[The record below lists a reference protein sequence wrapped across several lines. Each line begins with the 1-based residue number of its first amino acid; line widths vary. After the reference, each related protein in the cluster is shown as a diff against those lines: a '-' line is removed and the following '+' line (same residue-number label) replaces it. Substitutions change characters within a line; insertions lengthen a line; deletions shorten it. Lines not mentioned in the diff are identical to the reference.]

1 MDVLAHGA
9 AVIGAGLEG
18 IAIAEHLVSLGTTT
32 SVAASRPAAQLAPE
46 LANTVPGA
54 AAIDVV
60 GIPSLPD
67 ATPVFLAI
75 PLSAMQ
81 SIPPVALAGKLVVD
95 VANFWPKLDAA
106 TAFADAPRDSSLV
119 TQEHFAESA
128 VVKTMNHMAYSDISF
143 DARPRSA
150 DYRRAQGVAGDDA
163 SARLRAAYLV
173 DAMGFDAV
181 DAGPLVNGRMFGPG
195 TQIFNGGWRTAEQ
208 IARIL
213 ARRTDYPAAKFD
225 LS

>member
-1 MDVLAHGA
+1 MDVLAHGV

-18 IAIAEHLVSLGTTT
+18 AAIGEHLVSLGTTT
-32 SVAASRPAAQLAPE
+32 MVAASRPAAELAPE

-54 AAIDVV
+54 TAFDVV
-60 GIPSLPD
+60 DIAKLP
-67 ATPVFLAI
+67 AKTPVFLAI
-75 PLSAMQ
+75 PLSAIH
-81 SIPPVALAGKLVVD
+81 SIPPEALAGRLVVD

-106 TAFADAPRDSSLV
+106 TAFADAPRDSSLAV
-119 TQEHFAESA
+119 QEHFAHST

-150 DYRRAQGVAGDDA
+150 DYRRAQGVAGNDA
-163 SARLRAAYLV
+163 AARLRAAYLV

-181 DAGPLVNGRMFGPG
+181 DAGPLVHGRMFGPG

-213 ARRTDYPAAKFD
+213 ARRTDYPAAKFELD
-225 LS
+225 